1 MRENIELQKKCSLR
15 GGVIFSVNKLERY
28 SFLVVYL
35 DVCPGRAALSYDQKK
50 NEVWK
55 TSDAFWEVSET
66 S

>member
-1 MRENIELQKKCSLR
+1 MRENIELQKNGAARRS
-15 GGVIFSVNKLERY
+15 N
-28 SFLVVYL
+28 FLSKKTRKIQL
-35 DVCPGRAALSYDQKK
+35 FNGIAIGRDNFSYDQKK

>member
-1 MRENIELQKKCSLR
+1 MRENIELQKT
-15 GGVIFSVNKLERY
+15 GQHDAVIFSVNKLERY

-35 DVCPGRAALSYDQKK
+35 DVADGRGVLGYDQKK

>member
-1 MRENIELQKKCSLR
+1 MRENIELQKKGEGRRSN
-15 GGVIFSVNKLERY
+15 FSVNKLERF
-28 SFLVVYL
+28 SFLVVFL
-35 DVCPGRAALSYDQKK
+35 DIAIGSDNFSYDQKK

>member
-1 MRENIELQKKCSLR
+1 MRENIELRKTR
-15 GGVIFSVNKLERY
+15 AVIFSVNKLERY
-28 SFLVVYL
+28 SFLVIFS
-35 DVCPGRAALSYDQKK
+35 DIAIGRDNFSYDQKK